1 MIKFD
6 LHIFTM
12 IYIIHTSMKLH
23 SLNAI
28 VSLFIQG
35 ISSDVLTDI
44 PYDEGDCVKVI
55 LISSDSIPVV
65 SAKLIAYKNFK
76 RVINEKEIYLQ
87 HEYEDFDN
95 VAKLIAYNIVSSFCL
110 YLDSLIHTFTNDL
123 HKIMV
128 DNYDKPLKTEEIRK
142 MCFDV
147 FERTAKTH
155 KPLGSARTM
164 RY

>member
-1 MIKFD
+1 M
-6 LHIFTM
+6 TE
-12 IYIIHTSMKLH
+12 
-23 SLNAI
+23 
-28 VSLFIQG
+28 
-35 ISSDVLTDI
+35 I
-44 PYDEGDCVKVI
+44 PDDEGNCVKVI

-65 SAKLIAYKNFK
+65 SAKLVAYKNFK

-123 HKIMV
+123 HKIMF
-128 DNYDKPLKTEEIRK
+128 DNYDKQLKRK
-142 MCFDV
+142 QVREMCFDV
-147 FERTAKTH
+147 FGKNAK
-155 KPLGSARTM
+155 KRKLFGSAGAM